1 MSARILLGVVLL
13 TSATWQATPNQ
24 KVAEDHYP
32 QLTRAEVPMY
42 PPIARAAH
50 ITGTVQIQVVVEKGA
65 VTDAQVKSVVIESHN
80 GSVLNDEGTKKVGPY
95 LSNPSLANLKTW
107 QFQPEGRATFVV
119 RYVFQI
125 QGQETSLPENP
136 KVELE
141 LPLFVKVTARPFKP
155 TCSDCVSQ

>member
-1 MSARILLGVVLL
+1 MATRILLGLILL
-13 TSATWQATPNQ
+13 TSTWQATPNQ

-32 QLTRAEVPMY
+32 QLIRAEVPMY

-50 ITGTVQIQVVVEKGA
+50 IADTVEIQVVVEMGA
-65 VTDAQVKSVVIESHN
+65 VMDAQVKSVVIESHN
-80 GSVLNDEGTKKVGPY
+80 GSALNDEGTKKVGVY

-107 QFQPEGRATFVV
+107 QFQSEDRATFVV
-119 RYVFQI
+119 TYIFQI

-136 KVELE
+136 KVELD
-141 LPLFVKVTARPFKP
+141 LPLLVKVTARPFKP